1 MPNLIKNKI
10 VRTRYAPSPTGLFH
24 IGGART
30 ALFNYLFAKKNNGD
44 FIVRIEDTD
53 IERNVDGGAESQLN
67 NLKWLKI
74 FPDESLLNP
83 GNYGPYK
90 QTEKL
95 SRYKDLANRLI
106 EEKKAYRCFCTSEKL
121 ESDRK
126 LALKNGMTPKYNRTC
141 LELTPEQVKEKLANN
156 IPYSIRL
163 KINDKE
169 EFKWNDIV
177 RGEIVVPSYALTD
190 PVILKS
196 NNYPMY
202 NFAVVI
208 DDYDMKITHIIR
220 GEEHIS
226 NTPYQIAIKNALGFR
241 NDVSFGHLSLIID
254 ETGKKLS
261 KRNIELKQFI
271 EDYKNMGFT
280 PEAICNFMYLLGMSA
295 NENQEIFDM
304 VTAIKN
310 FDINKVS
317 KSSTTFDFKKME
329 WISSEHFKLMNDT
342 SFIAFVLPFVE
353 VNLNYLEDR
362 KKECILLFKN
372 QINYAKQINYLL
384 NETFLEKINLKKLIL
399 ENEIL
404 NPNDLELL
412 KFIDLFIDKISESN
426 EFSEDY
432 LKSIISS
439 LKDETGRSG
448 KNLFLPLRLFA
459 THRSHGPELAKTISL
474 FGRVTVL
481 ENIKLLLKELTTK
494 RTPTNEIKKSTTKK
508 TSTSKKIKK

>member
-1 MPNLIKNKI
+1 MSNASLTKNKI

-53 IERNVDGGAESQLN
+53 IERNVEGGAESQLN

-74 FPDESLLNP
+74 FPDESMLNP

-95 SRYKDLANRLI
+95 SRYRELANRLL
-106 EEKKAYRCFCTSEKL
+106 EEKKAYRCFCSAEKL
-121 ESDRK
+121 EEDRK
-126 LALKNGMTPKYNRTC
+126 NALANGQTPKYNRTC
-141 LELTPEQVKEKLANN
+141 LNLTNDEIKEKLKNN
-156 IPYSIRL
+156 TPFSIRL
-163 KINDKE
+163 KMNDNQE
-169 EFKWNDIV
+169 IKWTDIV
-177 RGEIVVPSYALTD
+177 RGEINVPTYALTD

-196 NNYPMY
+196 NGYPMY

-208 DDYDMKITHIIR
+208 DDYDMKITHVIR

-241 NDVSFGHLSLIID
+241 NDINFGHLSLIID

-295 NENQEIFDM
+295 SENNEIFDM
-304 VTAIKN
+304 VTAVKN

-342 SFIAFVLPFVE
+342 SFVAFILPFVD
-353 VNLNYLEDR
+353 VNFKFLEER

-372 QINYAKQINYLL
+372 QISYAKQINELL
-384 NETFLEKINLKKLIL
+384 METFFDEVNLKELIK
-399 ENEIL
+399 ENEIFK
-404 NPNDLELL
+404 NTDDSFNE
-412 KFIDLFIDKISESN
+412 FINLFYESVANAN
-426 EFSEDY
+426 EFSEEYVKSLIQD
-432 LKSIISS
+432 LKQKTS
-439 LKDETGRSG
+439 RNG
-448 KNLFLPLRLFA
+448 KNLFMPLRVFA
-459 THRSHGPELAKTISL
+459 THRSHGPELAKIISL
-474 FGRVTVL
+474 FGKNTVL
-481 ENIKLLLKELTTK
+481 ENIEKLAKEL
-494 RTPTNEIKKSTTKK
+494 
-508 TSTSKKIKK
+508 KIKIGNK